1 MVSGVYRIFSTDRH
15 KTFLGKLVD
24 RFCSNLAQM
33 FLGTF
38 PRCVFLGFLNFL
50 LVKNLRKFFALFRKK
65 FIKHQPRRI
74 LKVSRR
80 HSIENHLMNKLFLL
94 FLSVFFE
101 NIQNEKVMGQKV
113 EKFVKNRKSPK
124 TRHKNRYKIRTR
136 QNFTGLTQN
145 PVTTFLLSKR
155 KHS

>member
-1 MVSGVYRIFSTDRH
+1 
-15 KTFLGKLVD
+15 
-24 RFCSNLAQM
+24 
-33 FLGTF
+33 
-38 PRCVFLGFLNFL
+38 
-50 LVKNLRKFFALFRKK
+50 
-65 FIKHQPRRI
+65 
-74 LKVSRR
+74 
-80 HSIENHLMNKLFLL
+80 MNKLFLL

-101 NIQNEKVMGQKV
+101 NIQNEKVMGRKV

-145 PVTTFLLSKR
+145 PVTTFVLSKR